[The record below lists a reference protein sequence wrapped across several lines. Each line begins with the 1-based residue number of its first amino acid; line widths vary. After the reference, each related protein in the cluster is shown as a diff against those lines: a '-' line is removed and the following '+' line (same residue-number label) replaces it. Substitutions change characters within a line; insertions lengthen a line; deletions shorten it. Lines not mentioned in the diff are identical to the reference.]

1 MELISIVD
9 AFIGRNLWIAVVGAA
24 LTTVWVW
31 WRIKW
36 YRSQVGVSVGTYQLI
51 NAING
56 VLWLIA
62 LLSALN
68 LISAAVG
75 LEQDMY
81 STRSL
86 RFWAYLAV
94 HLIVAFVVA
103 RALELVWISKSNFVT
118 EGYIPGLPRALL
130 FGSVLL
136 LGLVVFGVKN
146 GLWVGG
152 LYISTG
158 ALAAVIAFA
167 MQQTLGDFFAGV
179 SLSVEHPFKIGDW
192 LELEDGTQGEVRDLN
207 WRATRLRAWDNSTL
221 IVPNGVLAR
230 QRFRNL
236 HSANHRYSPWY
247 EVTLPAEVDPRMAN
261 ALLLDVA
268 LNCKKVMQTPLPT
281 VRLSDSGKIPY
292 TYLVWLHYKDY
303 PSMFAGR
310 EEFFRN
316 MHYALRDAGIQSA
329 PQMQDLRV
337 QRAEKTEVRPLSIR
351 HMLQSLDFASVFDED
366 ELETMVNRSYLET
379 VDAGTIIQ
387 SEGETSPSVDII
399 WNGLIETSV
408 VDDAGKSRTLEPLA
422 GGAYFGL
429 ASMLMDIPNF
439 QTFTAMTDVTLL
451 RIDQKCFK
459 ELVSA
464 REDVLLT
471 LAEIVNQRMAKAES
485 IKKQQDRS
493 SGPDTLRYVFRR
505 LEQFVGGRKPG

>member
-31 WRIKW
+31 WRVKW
-36 YRSQVGVSVGTYQLI
+36 YRSQVDVSVGTYQLI
-51 NAING
+51 NSVNG

-379 VDAGTIIQ
+379 IDAGTIIQ

-464 REDVLLT
+464 RDDVLLT